1 MSVVHQIG
9 TFVDKLWFLRHFVHE
24 FGVLV
29 DKRCVQRGRLLVIG
43 SEETESLLQ
52 HFKLLRT
59 IQLRHAHSYTLL
71 VAAGG

>member
-29 DKRCVQRGRLLVIG
+29 DKRCVQRGRLLVVC
-43 SEETESLLQ
+43 SEKSETIRKHL
-52 HFKLLRT
+52 KLFRA
-59 IQLRHAHSYTLL
+59 IQLRHANTNSMLATTC
-71 VAAGG
+71 G